1 VGSLSALST
10 PQADELFQAL
20 LTRRSRP
27 CVMVLDGDLNVAFAD
42 SHALALLETHFQ
54 LPDKGMLPVALRDT
68 IAEIVRRWDE
78 NAAASEQSI
87 GPVAGLTL
95 RLVSLSGQYGSFYAL
110 LFEKEA
116 RREDLKDAV
125 TRFSLTPR
133 EVEVLDLILDGMSAA
148 EIAVDLHIA
157 EVTVFDHFKHINDK
171 TNARNRA
178 DMLAKI
184 FNWQP
189 ALKSGV
195 LGKNGV
201 DRRISLRRQNDLGA

>member
-1 VGSLSALST
+1 MTRLSAHSAPHT
-10 PQADELFQAL
+10 DELFQAL
-20 LTRRSRP
+20 LTKRSQP
-27 CVMVLDGDLNVAFAD
+27 CVMVLDADLNVAFAD
-42 SHALALLETHFQ
+42 SRALALLERHFQ
-54 LPDKGMLPVALRDT
+54 PSERGTLPVALRDM
-68 IAEIVRRWDE
+68 IAEIVRRWDDD
-78 NAAASEQSI
+78 AAASEQSI
-87 GPVAGLTL
+87 GPVSGLIL
-95 RLVSLSGQYGSFYAL
+95 RLISLSGNYGNFYAL

-148 EIAVDLHIA
+148 EIAKDLHIA

-184 FNWQP
+184 FNWQS
-189 ALKSGV
+189 ALKNGAMS
-195 LGKNGV
+195 KAGV
-201 DRRISLRRQNDLGA
+201 DRRISPR